1 MITLQDIS
9 FSYPDSAETLF
20 DGFSV
25 TLGGTSRWTC
35 IAGTNGCG
43 KTTLLKLIAG
53 IIPPLSGIIQC
64 DPAVYCA
71 QNSTELPD
79 TVYASFW
86 DADNET
92 RRFFSLLGVAPEQL
106 DRWETLSGGE
116 KKRLQIACALAEHPS
131 VLLLDEPTNH
141 LDILSV
147 RLLETSLA
155 EISCALLIVSHDSVF
170 LQACNCTELWHITG
184 NLSKMQLHNV
194 LQPHNINSF
203 LFIVLRL
210 SITHCIK
217 EMKMKKLSMT
227 ILFAAVLIVYA
238 ASLTAEGNAKSDN
251 ETAPAD
257 TTYTV
262 RGVNFTMKGIAA
274 LISIRDTV
282 LALKGASPQ
291 MNEFIEGLLPKEDA
305 AAFTDEKMRIGTVP
319 LIQVEQAQKHILQTY
334 LCFLQAEKE
343 GI

>member
-35 IAGTNGCG
+35 IAGANGCG

-92 RRFFSLLGVAPEQL
+92 RRFFSLLGIVAEQL

-116 KKRLQIACALAEHPS
+116 KKRIQIACALAEHPS
-131 VLLLDEPTNH
+131 SGH
-141 LDILSV
+141 
-147 RLLETSLA
+147 
-155 EISCALLIVSHDSVF
+155 
-170 LQACNCTELWHITG
+170 
-184 NLSKMQLHNV
+184 QL
-194 LQPHNINSF
+194 
-203 LFIVLRL
+203 
-210 SITHCIK
+210 
-217 EMKMKKLSMT
+217 
-227 ILFAAVLIVYA
+227 
-238 ASLTAEGNAKSDN
+238 
-251 ETAPAD
+251 
-257 TTYTV
+257 
-262 RGVNFTMKGIAA
+262 
-274 LISIRDTV
+274 
-282 LALKGASPQ
+282 
-291 MNEFIEGLLPKEDA
+291 
-305 AAFTDEKMRIGTVP
+305 
-319 LIQVEQAQKHILQTY
+319 
-334 LCFLQAEKE
+334 
-343 GI
+343 